1 MCYGVLGNLFS
12 FGSCQREFPRSKYS
26 LSVSSIKSQVK
37 NSITQTNQQS
47 KNEIGGSQVQNVTIN
62 GYTSG
67 APDIIITQRMN
78 VKLASSSTLTS
89 TITDQMLLNASN
101 AINSQIENLINTN
114 PALSLPKN
122 EILIQNIKA
131 NITQLLSSESAK
143 YAIQEKMSRSIEVQN
158 QEILINF
165 SQGVS
170 PKIVDSPDRKYLK
183 FYDGRPVIE
192 IDQSLINDLIIETTI
207 ESIISEIVNNSEL
220 QVLAHKLM
228 KNLESPSARVA
239 QSVFST
245 ENPEQ
250 KDDLT
255 NHDNNQQAE
264 NNDEKRYTFFIYILL
279 FFLFFSIFFF
289 LLLK

>member
-12 FGSCQREFPRSKYS
+12 FGSCQKEFPRSKYS

-37 NSITQTNQQS
+37 NSIARTNQQS
-47 KNEIGGSQVQNVTIN
+47 RNEIGGSQLQNVTIN

-78 VKLASSSTLTS
+78 IKLASSSQLTS
-89 TITDQMLLNASN
+89 TISDQMLVNASN
-101 AINSQIENLINTN
+101 AINSQIENLMNTN

-122 EILIQNIKA
+122 KIVVQNIQA
-131 NITQLLSSESAK
+131 NITQLLRSESAK
-143 YAIQEKMSRSIEVQN
+143 YAIQEKMSSSITIQN

-170 PKIVDSPDRKYLK
+170 PKIVDSPERTYIK

-192 IDQSLINDLIIETTI
+192 IDQSLINDLIIETTM

-228 KNLESPSARVA
+228 KNLESPSTKLV
-239 QSVFST
+239 QSVFSS

-250 KDDLT
+250 KNELK
-255 NHDNNQQAE
+255 NNE
-264 NNDEKRYTFFIYILL
+264 KNKEEKNNSKKIQY
-279 FFLFFSIFFF
+279 FFSFIRINNNRNV
-289 LLLK
+289 LLW